1 MSLSINVVYLS
12 AKTMVNTML
21 VVLVTKFLQ
30 PCSNI
35 IVFLHVT
42 RCGCAK
48 STAHRRTETMYMGD
62 EINDLKY
69 VLQKPRCQNTVC
81 GDSNR
86 VTLIGRH
93 WCSSQNW
100 QIAVPTISNTYMQ
113 KVFVETTTID
123 DETHDSLSGTVHR
136 CTNAPSDHKTQSDHS
151 TSWAIYPT
159 YWDQGFYHQVSCLPY
174 LTDSRS
180 CSAFNSETGVSI
192 SDISTSHQRCIEYV
206 SCCGSGSCV
215 LQKLCGADVVLLR
228 TGDVLWFRCC
238 AVRVLC
244 G

>member
-86 VTLIGRH
+86 VTLIRQTLMFFSKLTD
-93 WCSSQNW
+93 CSSHDQQHIHAKSVCWNYNDWRWNTWLPLRYRPQMYERPIRPQNP
-100 QIAVPTISNTYMQ
+100 IRPLNILSN
-113 KVFVETTTID
+113 
-123 DETHDSLSGTVHR
+123 LS
-136 CTNAPSDHKTQSDHS
+136 N
-151 TSWAIYPT
+151 
-159 YWDQGFYHQVSCLPY
+159 
-174 LTDSRS
+174 
-180 CSAFNSETGVSI
+180 
-192 SDISTSHQRCIEYV
+192 
-206 SCCGSGSCV
+206 
-215 LQKLCGADVVLLR
+215 LLR
-228 TGDVLWFRCC
+228 PRFLPPGFLSSIFDWFSFMQCIQLWNWCVYIRYFNISPALYWVCIVLRL
-238 AVRVLC
+238 R
-244 G
+244 